1 MNRFNKY
8 KPSQLIDIIGND
20 KNIKAARGWINQYKE
35 YNCLVQQPIL
45 LISGRNGTG
54 KSCFAKLLL
63 KEYGFHIIEYNSHDF
78 KSKKTLE
85 DDIKNLLHTNNVL
98 SMFSGK
104 KERTAI
110 LIDNIDTVVN
120 NDKGGLSKIISVIKN
135 CKNKKNY
142 HINVP
147 IICISSGNKDRKLTD
162 IKKISNSIY
171 FYSITGEEYLTYIKS
186 VTKDN
191 GIKISDS
198 LLLDL
203 YDYSENNMQI
213 TILNLLEIYKLYGTD
228 RVTKSMYASFKE
240 LFSVRN
246 IEQNLF
252 HSLHNILNDY
262 PGIEDNIDVYNSDR
276 SLIPMMIFENY
287 IKYIDIKTDDNEKK
301 LICMNNI
308 LDKITESDNIDYQI
322 YNYQLWYLQNFNC
335 INYCCNTSYQI
346 SKLSDKKSQYN
357 IEFTHLLSK
366 SALQY
371 FNYQNMVY
379 FKKILELDKDNCL
392 YLIHL
397 ILNMVFST
405 DLFDKGLLY
414 LKELD
419 EGADIIYKLI
429 KMVKLSD
436 SSDFKKLYTNQFKN
450 MIAIEYS
457 KL

>member
-1 MNRFNKY
+1 
-8 KPSQLIDIIGND
+8 
-20 KNIKAARGWINQYKE
+20 
-35 YNCLVQQPIL
+35 
-45 LISGRNGTG
+45 
-54 KSCFAKLLL
+54 
-63 KEYGFHIIEYNSHDF
+63 
-78 KSKKTLE
+78 
-85 DDIKNLLHTNNVL
+85 
-98 SMFSGK
+98 
-104 KERTAI
+104 
-110 LIDNIDTVVN
+110 
-120 NDKGGLSKIISVIKN
+120 
-135 CKNKKNY
+135 
-142 HINVP
+142 
-147 IICISSGNKDRKLTD
+147 
-162 IKKISNSIY
+162 
-171 FYSITGEEYLTYIKS
+171 
-186 VTKDN
+186 
-191 GIKISDS
+191 
-198 LLLDL
+198 
-203 YDYSENNMQI
+203 MQI

-287 IKYIDIKTDDNEKK
+287 IKYIDMKTDDNEKK

-346 SKLSDKKSQYN
+346 SKLSDKRSQYN

-379 FKKILELDKDNCL
+379 FKKILELDKENCL

-405 DLFDKGLLY
+405 DLFEKGLLY

>member
-8 KPSQLIDIIGND
+8 KPSKLTDIIGND
-20 KNIKAARGWINQYKE
+20 NNIKIAHSWISQYKD
-35 YNCLVQQPIL
+35 YNCLIQHPIL
-45 LISGRNGTG
+45 LISGSSGTG
-54 KSCFAKLLL
+54 KTSFAKLLL
-63 KEYGFHIIEYNSHDF
+63 KEYGFHLIEYNSHDF

-85 DDIKNLLHTNNVL
+85 DDIKNLLHSNNVIT
-98 SMFSGK
+98 MFSGK

-142 HINVP
+142 RINVP

-162 IKKISNSIY
+162 IKKLSNSIS
-171 FYSITGEEYLTYIKS
+171 FYSIKGKDYLSYIKI

-191 GIKISDS
+191 GIKMGDT

-213 TILNLLEIYKLYGTD
+213 TILNLLEIYKIYGKD
-228 RVTKSMYASFKE
+228 RITKSMYADFKE

-246 IEQNLF
+246 VEQNLF

-262 PGIEDNIDVYNSDR
+262 QGIEENIDVYNSDR

-287 IKYIDIKTDDNEKK
+287 IKYIDNKTDDNEKK

-346 SKLSDKKSQYN
+346 STLSDKKLHYD

-379 FKKILELDKDNCL
+379 FKKILELDKENCL

-397 ILNMVFST
+397 ILNMLFSN
-405 DLFDKGLLY
+405 DLFEKGLLY
-414 LKELD
+414 LKELN
-419 EGADIIYKLI
+419 EGSDVIYKLI

-436 SSDFKKLYTNQFKN
+436 NIDFKKLYTNQFKN
-450 MIAIEYS
+450 MVAIEYN